1 MARGKVAQFK
11 LKLKKIY
18 TRITRNRLTAVF
30 FLFGFFHCFAQGIIQ
45 SLLFVLDSQ
54 YYGLLSDITQAA
66 DIPPANHTDL
76 SHVSGG
82 YRLEMCNFIPHNSS
96 NCSPI
101 FDSRDKIV
109 VENSPDADAQL
120 RGETIIAQLNSQS
133 FKIIADAQG
142 QSQTVSQVVFEAD
155 GGAGSV
161 NMSESCTSMLLY
173 PTQHFQNNRR
183 EEIAFL
189 FLQFWLFI
197 LSIIAMIH
205 DSVPHVLTVFITR
218 ILLTAWSIYS
228 LWRTEWQQAVFQQ
241 AIEAPG
247 TPCSAAM
254 FGAYFSTRILYE
266 IPDIILNCSALGIS
280 AFLSWTLLRT
290 YNAEVFTCVGAPK
303 AITKLYKYFLALQ
316 VCLQLEAFVLIT
328 AAALWVDQL
337 FNTYI
342 QQISAHT
349 TVYEVLVISYAVAL
363 GPWLLAAWFGIRSE
377 KRLLTLA
384 FIFMGSLFIL
394 GSSLMF
400 ISQVYRW
407 TFYAW
412 PCIGCFITASLVLLV
427 ASFVLG
433 ILCYTNSGKGLAQYL
448 YAEAS
453 LSSSNF
459 APEVF
464 ERDVES
470 TYIVNFDDKKLK
482 AKGLQ
487 ADFTT
492 HYLPT
497 LGSMPSR
504 DSASSE

>member
-101 FDSRDKIV
+101 FDSRDKII

-155 GGAGSV
+155 GGVGSV

-197 LSIIAMIH
+197 LSVIAMIH

-247 TPCSAAM
+247 TSCSAAM
-254 FGAYFSTRILYE
+254 FGVYFSTRILYE
-266 IPDIILNCSALGIS
+266 
-280 AFLSWTLLRT
+280 T
-290 YNAEVFTCVGAPK
+290 YNAEVFTCVGVPK

-349 TVYEVLVISYAVAL
+349 TVYEVLVILYAVAL

-384 FIFMGSLFIL
+384 FIFVGSLFIL

-400 ISQVYRW
+400 ISQVYR

-412 PCIGCFITASLVLLV
+412 PCLGCFITASLVLLV
-427 ASFVLG
+427 ASVVLG
-433 ILCYTNSGKGLAQYL
+433 ILCYTNFGKGLAQYL
-448 YAEAS
+448 YVEAS

-464 ERDVES
+464 DRDVES

-497 LGSMPSR
+497 LGSIPSR
-504 DSASSE
+504 DSASSK